1 LNIKI
6 KLILPEMDEKL
17 LNELK
22 MKSDNFRLD
31 PPSRV
36 WNRLEYKLDRFELS
50 KKERSRGI
58 MLYLSTVAA
67 VFITVIAIVFLI
79 KSDVKEISSF
89 ERSEIIIEINS
100 NSDNNAETYN
110 IHKLKSYYNK
120 IDNSKYQNSN
130 NSLKVNTKKI

>member
-1 LNIKI
+1 
-6 KLILPEMDEKL
+6 MDEKL

-67 VFITVIAIVFLI
+67 VFITVVAIVFLI

-89 ERSEIIIEINS
+89 ERSEIIIECNS

-110 IHKLKSYYNK
+110 IHKLKNYYNK

-130 NSLKVNTKKI
+130 NNLKVNTKKI

>member
-1 LNIKI
+1 
-6 KLILPEMDEKL
+6 MDEKL

-67 VFITVIAIVFLI
+67 VFITVVAIVFLI
-79 KSDVKEISSF
+79 KSDVKEISAF
-89 ERSEIIIEINS
+89 ERSEIIIESNS